1 MVPELIVDD
10 LAASIALYRLLGF
23 RVVYERPAERFAY
36 LTLGS
41 GADLMLEQPLDQ
53 ERLYPRAELAHP
65 YGRGMNLS
73 IDVEDVTAVHGA
85 VVDAGHTP
93 YLALEER
100 WYGRSD
106 DGVGVRQFAV
116 TDPDGYLLRPT
127 QNLGARPSPS
137 ARSF

>member
-10 LAASIALYRLLGF
+10 LAASLAFYRLLGF

-53 ERLYPRAELAHP
+53 ERLHPRAELAHP

-93 YLALEER
+93 HLALEER

-106 DGVGVRQFAV
+106 DEVGVRQFAV

-127 QNLGARPSPS
+127 QNLGARPVRRR
-137 ARSF
+137 A